1 MPRRAA
7 ILLRSAAL
15 AGLLALAACSRG
27 SENNLAEM
35 DNSLIGNGADPAL
48 TSALEDQ
55 IMVDPNLVQQTHPNS
70 ARPPET
76 PVQAQYPADGT
87 GGNAGGAGGTGG
99 AGGSGAAGGQARQA
113 SADAGSAGQPIPS
126 ACGTNFVYGNE
137 WANRLPAEFPA
148 YPGGRV
154 TEAAGSDRG
163 ACHMRVVT
171 FTTADPYNR
180 VLEHYRSLADRA
192 GFSVEQQTRGGDQ
205 VLGGT
210 RGEAAYYLI
219 VTPTQ
224 AGSDVALIVNNGR

>member
-1 MPRRAA
+1 MPKSAA

-15 AGLLALAACSRG
+15 AGLLSLAACG
-27 SENNLAEM
+27 GGEENNLADM

-55 IMVDPNLVQQTHPNS
+55 ILVDPNLVQQTHPNS

-76 PVQAQYPADGT
+76 PVQAQYPADG
-87 GGNAGGAGGTGG
+87 
-99 AGGSGAAGGQARQA
+99 AGGSAAGGSSAQA
-113 SADAGSAGQPIPS
+113 SAATGSGAGAGPATPS
-126 ACGTNFVYGNE
+126 ACGVPFVYGNE

-163 ACHMRVVT
+163 DCRMRVVT
-171 FTTADPYNR
+171 FTTSDPYNR

-192 GFSVEQQTRGGDQ
+192 GFSAEQQARGGDQ

>member
-1 MPRRAA
+1 MPKSAA
-7 ILLRSAAL
+7 LLFRSAAL
-15 AGLLALAACSRG
+15 AGLLALAACG
-27 SENNLAEM
+27 SGEDNNLAEM

-55 IMVDPNLVQQTHPNS
+55 ILVDPNLVQQTHPNS

-76 PVQAQYPADGT
+76 PVQAQYPADGA
-87 GGNAGGAGGTGG
+87 GGNAGAGGQTREAAAGASGG
-99 AGGSGAAGGQARQA
+99 AGPAT
-113 SADAGSAGQPIPS
+113 PS
-126 ACGTNFVYGNE
+126 ACGVPFVYGNE
-137 WANRLPAEFPA
+137 WANRLPAEFQA

-163 ACHMRVVT
+163 TCHMRVVT

-180 VLEHYRSLADRA
+180 VLEHYRSVADRA
-192 GFSVEQQTRGGDQ
+192 GFSVEQQARGGDQ

>member
-1 MPRRAA
+1 MPNSAA
-7 ILLRSAAL
+7 ISFRTLAL
-15 AGLLALAACSRG
+15 AGLLSLAACG
-27 SENNLAEM
+27 SSEQNNLAEM

-55 IMVDPNLVQQTHPNS
+55 ILVDPNLVQQTHPNT

-76 PVQAQYPADGT
+76 PVQAQYPADGA
-87 GGNAGGAGGTGG
+87 GGNAGAGQASQASA
-99 AGGSGAAGGQARQA
+99 AGGSGPAT
-113 SADAGSAGQPIPS
+113 PS
-126 ACGTNFVYGNE
+126 ACGVPFVYGNE
-137 WANRLPAEFPA
+137 WANRLPPEFPA

-171 FTTADPYNR
+171 FTTADPNNR

-192 GFSVEQQTRGGDQ
+192 GFSVEQQARGGDQ

-224 AGSDVALIVNNGR
+224 SGSEVALILNNGH

>member
-1 MPRRAA
+1 MSKSAA
-7 ILLRSAAL
+7 ILFRSAAI
-15 AGLLALAACSRG
+15 AGLFALAACG
-27 SENNLAEM
+27 SADQNNLAEM

-55 IMVDPNLVQQTHPNS
+55 ILVDPNLVQQTHPNS
-70 ARPPET
+70 VRPPET
-76 PVQAQYPADGT
+76 PVQAQYPADGA
-87 GGNAGGAGGTGG
+87 GGNAGGAGQARVAAAGGTGG
-99 AGGSGAAGGQARQA
+99 AAQV
-113 SADAGSAGQPIPS
+113 S
-126 ACGTNFVYGNE
+126 ACGVPFAYGNA
-137 WANRLPAEFPA
+137 WATRLPAEFPA

-163 ACHMRVVT
+163 DCRIRVVT

-192 GFSVEQQTRGGDQ
+192 GFSAEQQARGGDQ

-219 VTPTQ
+219 VTPTR

>member
-1 MPRRAA
+1 MPKSAA
-7 ILLRSAAL
+7 FLFRSAAL
-15 AGLLALAACSRG
+15 AGLLALAACGRG
-27 SENNLAEM
+27 EENNLAEM

-55 IMVDPNLVQQTHPNS
+55 ILVDPNLVQQTHPNS

-76 PVQAQYPADGT
+76 PVQAQYPADG
-87 GGNAGGAGGTGG
+87 AG
-99 AGGSGAAGGQARQA
+99 AGGQAREA
-113 SADAGSAGQPIPS
+113 AAGGGAGPATPS
-126 ACGTNFVYGNE
+126 ACGVPFVYGNE
-137 WANRLPAEFPA
+137 WANRLPSEFPA

-163 ACHMRVVT
+163 DCHMRVVT

-180 VLEHYRSLADRA
+180 VLEHYRSVADRA
-192 GFSVEQQTRGGDQ
+192 GFSVEQQARGGDQ

>member
-1 MPRRAA
+1 MPKSAA
-7 ILLRSAAL
+7 ILFRTAAL
-15 AGLLALAACSRG
+15 AGLLALAACGGDSD
-27 SENNLAEM
+27 NNLAEM
-35 DNSLIGNGADPAL
+35 DNSLMGNGADPAL

-55 IMVDPNLVQQTHPNS
+55 ILVDPNLVQQSHPNT

-76 PVQAQYPADGT
+76 PVQAQYPADGA
-87 GGNAGGAGGTGG
+87 GGNAG
-99 AGGSGAAGGQARQA
+99 SGQTRQA
-113 SADAGSAGQPIPS
+113 AAAAGSAGPAAPS
-126 ACGTNFVYGNE
+126 ACGVPFVYGNE
-137 WANRLPAEFPA
+137 WANRLPPEFPA

-163 ACHMRVVT
+163 DCRMRVVT

-192 GFSVEQQTRGGDQ
+192 GISVEQQARGGDQ

-219 VTPTQ
+219 VTPIQ
-224 AGSDVALIVNNGR
+224 SGSEVALIVNNGR

>member
-1 MPRRAA
+1 MPKSAA
-7 ILLRSAAL
+7 ISFRTLAL
-15 AGLLALAACSRG
+15 AGLLVLAACG
-27 SENNLAEM
+27 SSEQNNLADM

-55 IMVDPNLVQQTHPNS
+55 ILVDPNLVQQTHPNT

-76 PVQAQYPADGT
+76 PVQAQYPADGA
-87 GGNAGGAGGTGG
+87 GGNAGAGQASQASA
-99 AGGSGAAGGQARQA
+99 AGGSGPGA
-113 SADAGSAGQPIPS
+113 PS
-126 ACGTNFVYGNE
+126 ACGVPFVYGNE
-137 WANRLPAEFPA
+137 WANRLPPEFPA

-192 GFSVEQQTRGGDQ
+192 GFSVEQQARGGDQ

-224 AGSDVALIVNNGR
+224 SGSEVALILNNGH

>member
-1 MPRRAA
+1 MPKSAA
-7 ILLRSAAL
+7 ILFRSAAL
-15 AGLLALAACSRG
+15 AGLLALAACGRG
-27 SENNLAEM
+27 EENNLAEM

-55 IMVDPNLVQQTHPNS
+55 ILVDPNLVQQTHPNS
-70 ARPPET
+70 ARPPEA
-76 PVQAQYPADGT
+76 PVQAQYPADGAS
-87 GGNAGGAGGTGG
+87 GNAGG
-99 AGGSGAAGGQARQA
+99 GAAGGAGQAREAAAATSGGAAQA
-113 SADAGSAGQPIPS
+113 TPS
-126 ACGTNFVYGNE
+126 ACGVPFVYGNE
-137 WANRLPAEFPA
+137 WANRLPAEFPS

-163 ACHMRVVT
+163 DCRMRVVT

>member
-1 MPRRAA
+1 MPKSAA
-7 ILLRSAAL
+7 ILLRSAAF
-15 AGLLALAACSRG
+15 AGLLALAACG
-27 SENNLAEM
+27 SGDQNNLAEM

-55 IMVDPNLVQQTHPNS
+55 ILVDPNLVQQTHPNT

-76 PVQAQYPADGT
+76 PVQAQYPADGA
-87 GGNAGGAGGTGG
+87 GGNAGGGAGQTRIAAATGG
-99 AGGSGAAGGQARQA
+99 AAQT
-113 SADAGSAGQPIPS
+113 S
-126 ACGTNFVYGNE
+126 ACGVPFAYGNE
-137 WANRLPAEFPA
+137 WATRLPAEFPA

-163 ACHMRVVT
+163 DCRIRVVT

-180 VLEHYRSLADRA
+180 VLEHYRSLADRS
-192 GFSVEQQTRGGDQ
+192 GFSAEQQARGGDQ

-210 RGEAAYYLI
+210 KGEAAYYLI